1 MKKIFTKLI
10 STALAVG
17 MIGSMAVTSAFAATT
32 KTDEGIKNEYLE
44 IIRRSNR
51 FTVDA
56 ILDAKTNK
64 TAYLLFHTTSNLM
77 ISVDGEIDTFW
88 CDIDK
93 GVVKGDSIT
102 DVSYSRTLYPFSDV
116 KIQRTLTLI
125 PNKVNGNKDVV
136 EVKFTATNTSN
147 KSHKVGG
154 RIMLDTMLD
163 SNDYAPFRIAGIG
176 AVTKIMQ
183 FNGDKIPTMYQ
194 AFDSLEKPNVVSTGY
209 FATGADRPDY
219 VQFNNYWVSRLE
231 YEPECDTSLDI
242 GDSVVNSIWK
252 PVELKPGQSKDYIA
266 YYGLGEL
273 DVTKGDLTLGATRS
287 ASSFEINEEGN
298 GYNPISL
305 TAYLKNTSK
314 NNLTNAEVTVQLP
327 NGVTLGDEENST
339 VKYDKLASS
348 GEKQDTWTLNA
359 LPSGAERTVKVKISA
374 KADGVTNVKPIEY
387 TFTIPAIDGAPIW
400 DDEKPTDVA
409 TPDEKPI
416 ATPDEK
422 PIVTPDKKPI
432 AAPGEKPTQSSN
444 NNNSVANVTTSNNK
458 EATGKDAG
466 KIATGDSTSL
476 IALFASVLGAAG
488 VAVVAY
494 RKRFEK

>member
-1 MKKIFTKLI
+1 M
-10 STALAVG
+10 
-17 MIGSMAVTSAFAATT
+17 
-32 KTDEGIKNEYLE
+32 
-44 IIRRSNR
+44 
-51 FTVDA
+51 
-56 ILDAKTNK
+56 
-64 TAYLLFHTTSNLM
+64 
-77 ISVDGEIDTFW
+77 
-88 CDIDK
+88 
-93 GVVKGDSIT
+93 
-102 DVSYSRTLYPFSDV
+102 
-116 KIQRTLTLI
+116 
-125 PNKVNGNKDVV
+125 
-136 EVKFTATNTSN
+136 
-147 KSHKVGG
+147 
-154 RIMLDTMLD
+154 
-163 SNDYAPFRIAGIG
+163 
-176 AVTKIMQ
+176 
-183 FNGDKIPTMYQ
+183 
-194 AFDSLEKPNVVSTGY
+194 
-209 FATGADRPDY
+209 
-219 VQFNNYWVSRLE
+219 
-231 YEPECDTSLDI
+231 
-242 GDSVVNSIWK
+242 
-252 PVELKPGQSKDYIA
+252 
-266 YYGLGEL
+266 
-273 DVTKGDLTLGATRS
+273 GATRS

-348 GEKQDTWTLNA
+348 NEKQNTWTLNA

-400 DDEKPTDVA
+400 NDETPTDVA

-416 ATPDEK
+416 ATPD
-422 PIVTPDKKPI
+422 
-432 AAPGEKPTQSSN
+432 EKPTQSSN

-488 VAVVAY
+488 IAVVAY

>member
-44 IIRRSNR
+44 IIRRSYSGR
-51 FTVDA
+51 FTIDT
-56 ILDAKTNK
+56 ILDAKTGK
-64 TAYLLFHTTSNLM
+64 TAYLLYHITSNLRY
-77 ISVDGEIDTFW
+77 SVDDVEEDFYCNGKD
-88 CDIDK
+88 
-93 GVVKGDSIT
+93 GVFSGDSVK
-102 DVSYSRTLYPFSDV
+102 DVDDTSDDIKIERTLSFM
-116 KIQRTLTLI
+116 
-125 PNKVNGNKDVV
+125 PNKVNGKKNVV
-136 EVKFTATNTSN
+136 EVKYSVTNTSD

-176 AVTKIMQ
+176 AVTTRMQ
-183 FNGDKIPTMYQ
+183 FSGDKIPTMYQ

-219 VQFNNYWVSRLE
+219 VQFNNYWASMGE
-231 YEPECDTSLDI
+231 YEPVCDTSLDI

-348 GEKQDTWTLNA
+348 GEKQNTWTLNA
-359 LPSGAERTVKVKISA
+359 LPSGTERTVKVKISA

-416 ATPDEK
+416 AVPDEK
-422 PIVTPDKKPI
+422 PIAAPDEKPI
-432 AAPGEKPTQSSN
+432 ATPDEKPTQSSN

>member
-1 MKKIFTKLI
+1 M
-10 STALAVG
+10 G
-17 MIGSMAVTSAFAATT
+17 
-32 KTDEGIKNEYLE
+32 
-44 IIRRSNR
+44 
-51 FTVDA
+51 
-56 ILDAKTNK
+56 
-64 TAYLLFHTTSNLM
+64 
-77 ISVDGEIDTFW
+77 
-88 CDIDK
+88 
-93 GVVKGDSIT
+93 
-102 DVSYSRTLYPFSDV
+102 
-116 KIQRTLTLI
+116 
-125 PNKVNGNKDVV
+125 
-136 EVKFTATNTSN
+136 
-147 KSHKVGG
+147 
-154 RIMLDTMLD
+154 
-163 SNDYAPFRIAGIG
+163 
-176 AVTKIMQ
+176 
-183 FNGDKIPTMYQ
+183 
-194 AFDSLEKPNVVSTGY
+194 
-209 FATGADRPDY
+209 
-219 VQFNNYWVSRLE
+219 E
-231 YEPECDTSLDI
+231 YEPVCDTSLDI
-242 GDSVVNSIWK
+242 GDSVVNSVWK

-287 ASSFEINEEGN
+287 ASNFEINEEGN

-327 NGVTLGDEENST
+327 NGVTLADGQENT
-339 VKYDKLASS
+339 VKYSKFASS

-387 TFTIPAIDGAPIW
+387 TFTIPAIEGAPIW
-400 DDEKPTDVA
+400 EDETPTDVA

-416 ATPDEK
+416 A
-422 PIVTPDKKPI
+422 VPDKKPI
-432 AAPGEKPTQSSN
+432 STPDEKPTQSSN
-444 NNNSVANVTTSNNK
+444 GDNSAVNVTTSNNKETTGK